1 MELKHSPEVTKYC
14 VIDSK
19 GWMQAWSAKL
29 RLAVA
34 LSVVFAASTGL
45 AQRPGATNPPAAT
58 SHNAHGDQQ
67 APTEDNSDESAMSK
81 QMKAGRDA
89 MRHKLLIEKTHQLL
103 QLTDELRTEV
113 DKTDQNIMSLE
124 VVKKSKEIEKL
135 AKSIHDLMASSS

>member
-1 MELKHSPEVTKYC
+1 VELKNSPDVTKCC

-19 GWMQAWSAKL
+19 GWMQARSTKL

-34 LSVVFAASTGL
+34 LSVVLVGPFGL
-45 AQRPGATNPPAAT
+45 AQRPGATPPPSGSQIPHGLQPAAT
-58 SHNAHGDQQ
+58 
-67 APTEDNSDESAMSK
+67 EDKSDGESPMSK

-89 MRHKLLIEKTHQLL
+89 MRQKLLIEKTHQLL
-103 QLTDELRTEV
+103 QLTDELRMEV

-124 VVKKSKEIEKL
+124 VIKKSKEIEKL